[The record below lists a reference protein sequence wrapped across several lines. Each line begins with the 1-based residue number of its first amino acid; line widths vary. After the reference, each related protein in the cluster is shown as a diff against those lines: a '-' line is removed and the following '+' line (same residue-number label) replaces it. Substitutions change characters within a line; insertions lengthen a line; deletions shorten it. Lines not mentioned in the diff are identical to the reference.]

1 MDIAEPPSPAA
12 ALPAGFSPV
21 TCIAVRDETPT
32 IRTFVLRPDDPAFLR
47 FEAGQALVL
56 SVDAGDGPLVRT
68 FSVSSAPGAG
78 DALELTIKAHSA
90 GRATRW
96 LHDHLVPGVML
107 PARPPRGRFT
117 LAATASR
124 KLAFVSAGSGATPLM
139 SMLRALDL
147 IGEPLDVAWH
157 HSASAVDEVLFS
169 RDLAE
174 LQARHPGLAVT
185 VLLSRPAPGW
195 FGYRGRISRR
205 LLATAVP
212 DIGRR
217 DVFCC
222 GPAGFMDAV
231 KLIQA
236 AEGGRP
242 EAFHCEAFGAVPAPA
257 STAGSEAEPLTG
269 THHSLTVGGQ
279 SIAVMPE
286 ETILQAA
293 LRHSIIIPCGC
304 GQGMCGTC
312 LVKGIEGRFDMAHR
326 GGISGEEEA
335 AGYLLACST
344 RLRGDAEITLLPFG

>member
-1 MDIAEPPSPAA
+1 MDTAELLPPVAEM
-12 ALPAGFSPV
+12 PAGFSPV
-21 TCIAVRDETPT
+21 TCISVRDETPT
-32 IRTFVLRPDDPAFLR
+32 IRTFVLQPHDPAFLQ

-78 DALELTIKAHSA
+78 NTVELTIKAQA
-90 GRATRW
+90 TGRATRW
-96 LHDHLVPGVML
+96 LHDHLVPGMIL

-139 SMLRALDL
+139 SMLRTLDRS
-147 IGEPLDVAWH
+147 GEPLDIAWH
-157 HSASAVDEVLFS
+157 HSASAADEVLFA
-169 RDLAE
+169 RELAE
-174 LQARHPGLAVT
+174 LQARHSGLAVT
-185 VLLSRPAPGW
+185 MLLSRPAAGW

-212 DIGRR
+212 DIARR

-231 KLIQA
+231 KLIHA

-242 EAFHCEAFGAVPAPA
+242 DAFHSETFGALPA
-257 STAGSEAEPLTG
+257 SSVEAETAGLELAGPCY
-269 THHSLTVGGQ
+269 SLTIGGR
-279 SIAVMPE
+279 SIEVTAS

-293 LRHSIIIPCGC
+293 LRNSIIIPCGC

-312 LVKGIEGRFDMAHR
+312 IVKGTQGDFDMTHQ
-326 GGISGEEEA
+326 GGISVEEEA

-344 RLRGDAEITLLPFG
+344 RLHGNAAVEILQQC